1 LVMGFGGVD
10 AHGPEEQT
18 FLAAFFQKVALA

>member
-1 LVMGFGGVD
+1 MGFGGVD
-10 AHGPEEQT
+10 AHGLEEQT